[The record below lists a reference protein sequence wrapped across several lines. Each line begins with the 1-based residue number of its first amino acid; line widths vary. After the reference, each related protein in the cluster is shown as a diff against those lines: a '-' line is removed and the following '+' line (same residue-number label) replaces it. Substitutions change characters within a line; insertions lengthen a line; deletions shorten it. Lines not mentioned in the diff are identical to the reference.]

1 MLPSYLLFIFFI
13 AIILALAGFILSLRK
28 KIDDSKKDELENK
41 DDRIVSNLTN
51 QISLLSQTLSTIQKS
66 VDQRL
71 GENTGRLDNAA
82 KSYGEVQKQLT
93 HLQDEV
99 RRVHEVGKDI
109 SSLHEILRAPKVRGV
124 MGEIWLE
131 KLLGQMLPQNHYEC
145 QYAFKSGEKVDAI
158 IRLQDNIIS
167 IDSKFPLENFKK
179 AIESQNDEE
188 RSGFKKQFGQDVK
201 KHIASISDKYILPGE
216 GTMDF
221 ALMYIPAENVY
232 YEIVNHN
239 FGNVSL
245 FDYAVEKKVIPVSP
259 NTFYAYLGTII
270 MGLKGLRVE
279 ENAKFIL
286 QNLSKLM
293 VQFMKIRKD
302 FESLGNHIRNA
313 QNKFE
318 ATDKRLGKFENQLEK
333 SGDKE
338 LEEIKNV
345 ALNEGNADE

>member
-1 MLPSYLLFIFFI
+1 MTLNYLLIV
-13 AIILALAGFILSLRK
+13 ALVTVVLALAGFILSLRK
-28 KIDDSKKDELENK
+28 KIADSKTDELENK

-51 QISLLSQTLSTIQKS
+51 QISLLSQTLSAIQKS

-82 KSYGEVQKQLT
+82 RSYGEVQKQLT

-145 QYAFKSGEKVDAI
+145 QYGFKSGEKVDAI
-158 IRLQDNIIS
+158 IRLQDHIIS
-167 IDSKFPLENFKK
+167 VDSKFPLENFKK
-179 AIESQNDEE
+179 AIESQDDEE
-188 RSGFKKQFGQDVK
+188 RKSLKKMFGQDVK
-201 KHIASISDKYILPGE
+201 KHIGSISDKYILPGE

-232 YEIVNHN
+232 YEIINHN
-239 FGNVSL
+239 FGSLSL
-245 FDYAVEKKVIPVSP
+245 FDYAIEKKVIPVSP

-270 MGLKGLRVE
+270 MGLKGMRVE

-293 VQFMKIRKD
+293 VQFTKIRKD
-302 FESLGNHIRNA
+302 FESLGGHIRNA
-313 QNKFE
+313 QSKYE

-338 LEEIKNV
+338 LEGITKI
-345 ALNEGNADE
+345 ALSELKTDE

>member
-1 MLPSYLLFIFFI
+1 MLQTVLIVLIFIV
-13 AIILALAGFILSLRK
+13 LALLGFVFSLLKRNKDSDK
-28 KIDDSKKDELENK
+28 KEDLESK

-51 QISLLSQTLSTIQKS
+51 QISLLLQTLGTIQKS

-82 KSYGEVQKQLT
+82 RSYGEVQKQLT

-131 KLLGQMLPQNHYEC
+131 KLLGQMLPQNHYQC

-158 IRLQDNIIS
+158 IRLQDHIIS
-167 IDSKFPLENFKK
+167 VDSKFPLENFKK

-188 RSGFKKQFGQDVK
+188 RAGLKKQFGQDVK
-201 KHIASISDKYILPGE
+201 KHISSIADKYILPGE
-216 GTMDF
+216 GTMEF
-221 ALMYIPAENVY
+221 AIMYIPAENVY
-232 YEIVNHN
+232 YEIINHN
-239 FGNVSL
+239 FGNLSL

-270 MGLKGLRVE
+270 MGLKGMRVE

-286 QNLSKLM
+286 QNLSKLQ

-302 FESLGNHIRNA
+302 FESLGSHIRNA
-313 QNKFE
+313 QNKYE
-318 ATDKRLGKFENQLEK
+318 ATDKRLSKFETQLEK

-338 LEEIKNV
+338 LEEAKIN
-345 ALNEGNADE
+345 ALKEGNIEES

>member
-1 MLPSYLLFIFFI
+1 MPSIYFI
-13 AIILALAGFILSLRK
+13 IIVFVLVVLALAGFILSLRK
-28 KIDDSKKDELENK
+28 KIEDLKKDESAGN

-51 QISLLSQTLSTIQKS
+51 QISLLSQTLGTIQKS

-158 IRLQDNIIS
+158 IRLQDHIIS
-167 IDSKFPLENFKK
+167 VDSKFPLENFKK
-179 AIESQNDEE
+179 AIESQIDEE
-188 RSGFKKQFGQDVK
+188 RSSLKKQFGQDVK

-232 YEIVNHN
+232 YEIINHN

-302 FESLGNHIRNA
+302 FESLGSHIRNA

-338 LEEIKNV
+338 LEEIKNIV
-345 ALNEGNADE
+345 LDGTNADE

>member
-1 MLPSYLLFIFFI
+1 MPQIYFL
-13 AIILALAGFILSLRK
+13 IIILVLVVLALAGFVFSLRR
-28 KIDDSKKDELENK
+28 KIADSKSAESENK

-51 QISLLSQTLSTIQKS
+51 QISLLSQTLGTIQKS

-71 GENTGRLDNAA
+71 GENTSRLDNASR
-82 KSYGEVQKQLT
+82 SYGEVQKQLT

-145 QYAFKSGEKVDAI
+145 QFAFKSGEKVDAI
-158 IRLQDNIIS
+158 IRLQDHIIS
-167 IDSKFPLENFKK
+167 VDSKFPLENFKK
-179 AIESQNDEE
+179 AVESQNDEE
-188 RSGFKKQFGQDVK
+188 RSGLKKQFGQDVK
-201 KHIASISDKYILPGE
+201 KHISAIADKYILPGE

-232 YEIVNHN
+232 YEIVNYN
-239 FGNVSL
+239 FGQVSL

-270 MGLKGLRVE
+270 MGLKGMRVE

-286 QNLSKLM
+286 QNLSKLK

-302 FESLGNHIRNA
+302 FESLGGHIRNA

-338 LEEIKNV
+338 LEEAKILELKEENSDV
-345 ALNEGNADE
+345 

>member
-1 MLPSYLLFIFFI
+1 MSTNYFLLVFFI
-13 AIILALAGFILSLRK
+13 VIILVLTGFVLFLRK
-28 KIDDSKKDELENK
+28 KIEDSKKDESEGK

-66 VDQRL
+66 VDHRL

-158 IRLQDNIIS
+158 IRLQDHIIS
-167 IDSKFPLENFKK
+167 VDSKFPLENFKK
-179 AIESQNDEE
+179 AIESQIDEE
-188 RSGFKKQFGQDVK
+188 RSSLKKQFGQDVK
-201 KHIASISDKYILPGE
+201 KHISSIADKYILPGE

-232 YEIVNHN
+232 YEIINHN
-239 FGNVSL
+239 FGSVSL

-302 FESLGNHIRNA
+302 FESLGSHIRNA

-333 SGDKE
+333 SGEKE
-338 LEEIKNV
+338 LEDIKHIVLDEIT
-345 ALNEGNADE
+345 ADE

>member
-1 MLPSYLLFIFFI
+1 V
-13 AIILALAGFILSLRK
+13 AVVLALAGFIFSLRK
-28 KIDDSKKDELENK
+28 KIKDSKNAELLENK

-51 QISLLSQTLSTIQKS
+51 QISLLSRTLDTIQKS

-82 KSYGEVQKQLT
+82 RSYGEVQKQLT

-145 QYAFKSGEKVDAI
+145 QFAFKSGEKVDAI
-158 IRLQDNIIS
+158 IRLQDHIIS
-167 IDSKFPLENFKK
+167 VDSKFPLENFKK
-179 AIESQNDEE
+179 AIESQNEEE
-188 RSGFKKQFGQDVK
+188 RAGFKKQFGQDVK
-201 KHIASISDKYILPGE
+201 KHISAIADKYILPGE

-239 FGNVSL
+239 FGNVSV

-270 MGLKGLRVE
+270 MGLKGMRVE

-286 QNLSKLM
+286 QNLSKLK

-302 FESLGNHIRNA
+302 FESLGIHIRNA

-318 ATDKRLGKFENQLEK
+318 TTDKRLGKFENQLDK
-333 SGDKE
+333 SGEKE
-338 LEEIKNV
+338 LEEIKNI
-345 ALNEGNADE
+345 ALNEGNKNE

>member
-1 MLPSYLLFIFFI
+1 MSSSYLLSIFFI
-13 AIILALAGFILSLRK
+13 AMILVLTGLILYLRK
-28 KIDDSKKDELENK
+28 KLGEAQKQEGDQKSAEI
-41 DDRIVSNLTN
+41 ISNITN
-51 QISLLSQTLSTIQKS
+51 QIQLLSGALGTIQKS
-66 VDQRL
+66 IDQRL
-71 GENTGRLDNAA
+71 GENTSRLDNAA
-82 KSYGEVQKQLT
+82 RSYGEVQKQLT

-109 SSLHEILRAPKVRGV
+109 SSLHEILRAPKVRGI

-131 KLLGQMLPQNHYEC
+131 KLLGQMLPQSHYEC
-145 QYAFKSGEKVDAI
+145 QFAFKSGEKVDAI
-158 IRLQDNIIS
+158 IRLRDHIIS
-167 IDSKFPLENFKK
+167 VDSKFPLENFKK
-179 AIESQNDEE
+179 AIESQNEEE
-188 RSGFKKQFGQDVK
+188 RASLKKQFGQDVK
-201 KHIASISDKYILPGE
+201 KHINAIADKYILPGE

-239 FGNVSL
+239 FGQMSV

-270 MGLKGLRVE
+270 MGLKGMRVE

-286 QNLSKLM
+286 QNLSKLK

-302 FESLGNHIRNA
+302 FESLGVHIRNA

-318 ATDKRLGKFENQLEK
+318 ATDKRLGKFEDQLDK
-333 SGDKE
+333 SGEKE
-338 LEEIKNV
+338 LEGIKNI
-345 ALNEGNADE
+345 ALNEGNKNE